1 MKIKVFAKRLYGE
14 KFVYLSALVRKEDG
28 ERLPVEVRFR
38 RSCGKPDPDDCPVM
52 IEVERENCDLTFE
65 EYTNRYNE
73 QCKAAKLWVR
83 DYEIVND
90 DSENILDEFDSFE
103 Q

>member
-52 IEVERENCDLTFE
+52 IEVERKNCDLTFE

-83 DYEIVND
+83 DYEICED

-103 Q
+103 D

>member
-38 RSCGKPDPDDCPVM
+38 RSCGKPEPDDCPVM

-73 QCKAAKLWVR
+73 QCKSAKLWIR
-83 DYEIVND
+83 KYEIVED